1 MKLTVQHFNQSA
13 LALAVAAAVG
23 MVALAAGP
31 ATSSAQAQDAAKPAD
46 AAKDGKQAKSKPA
59 LSVSVVQAQSAE
71 LPLRINANGNVTAW
85 QEASLG
91 AEANGLR
98 LATVNVNVGDRV
110 RKGQVLA
117 IFASETVAA
126 DVAQAKA
133 SLAEAEASLVD
144 ARANAERARSIQAS
158 GALSAQQVTQ
168 LLTGEKTA
176 EARVAAAKAQLTA
189 AEVRLTHA
197 QVLAPDAGTISAR
210 SATVGAVAQ
219 PGQELFRL
227 IRNDRLEWRAE
238 VTSAE
243 IAKVKPGQLV
253 SVTSATGAKADGK
266 VRMVAPTVDPA
277 TRNALVYVDL
287 PASSGANG
295 AFKAGMFARGEFVLG
310 SSVALTVPQTALS
323 LRDGFSYVFT
333 VGPDNKASQVKVQ
346 VGRRVGDKVEVAGI
360 KASDRVVASGSSFL
374 SDGDLVKVVSK

>member
-1 MKLTVQHFNQSA
+1 MNPTFQHVKQGA
-13 LALAVAAAVG
+13 LALAVATAVG
-23 MVALAAGP
+23 TIALIASPGA
-31 ATSSAQAQDAAKPAD
+31 SQAQNAPPQG
-46 AAKDGKQAKSKPA
+46 DGKDAKAPTATKVKPA
-59 LSVSVVQAQSAE
+59 LSVSVVQAQSSE
-71 LPLRINANGNVTAW
+71 LPVRISANGNVAAW

-98 LATVNVNVGDRV
+98 LAAVNVNVGDRV

-117 IFASETVAA
+117 LFAAETVQAE
-126 DVAQAKA
+126 VAQARA

-144 ARANAERARSIQAS
+144 AKANAERARSIQAS

-176 EARVAAAKAQLTA
+176 EARVAAAKAQLNA
-189 AEVRLTHA
+189 AEVRLSHT

-227 IRNDRLEWRAE
+227 IRNDRIEWRAE

-243 IAKVKPGQLV
+243 IAKVRPGQSV
-253 SVTSATGAKADGK
+253 SVVSATGAKAEGK
-266 VRMVAPTVDPA
+266 VRMVAPTVDPQ

-287 PASSGANG
+287 PASATQSG

-310 SSVALTVPQTALS
+310 ASAALTVPQTALS

-333 VGPDNKASQVKVQ
+333 VGPDNKVSQVKVQ
-346 VGRRVGDKVEVAGI
+346 VGRRLGDKVEVAGI

>member
-1 MKLTVQHFNQSA
+1 MKPTFQPFQHGA
-13 LALAVAAAVG
+13 IALAVAAAVG
-23 MVALAAGP
+23 GLVLM
-31 ATSSAQAQDAAKPAD
+31 ATTAPSQAQNAD
-46 AAKDGKQAKSKPA
+46 PKDGKPAAAAKAKPA
-59 LSVSVVQAQSAE
+59 LSVSVVQAQSTE
-71 LPLRINANGNVTAW
+71 LPVRINANGNVAAW

-98 LATVNVNVGDRV
+98 LATVAVNVGDRV

-117 IFASETVAA
+117 TFAAETVQA

-144 ARANAERARSIQAS
+144 AKVNAERARSIQAS

-176 EARVAAAKAQLTA
+176 EARVAAARAQLNA
-189 AEVRLTHA
+189 AEVRLSHT

-210 SATVGAVAQ
+210 NATVGAVAQ

-243 IAKVKPGQLV
+243 IAKVKLGQ
-253 SVTSATGAKADGK
+253 SVAVVSATGAKAEGK

-287 PASSGANG
+287 PASAVQGG

-310 SSVALTVPQTALS
+310 SSAALTVPQTALS